1 MKLKQKISRRLDI
14 ILLLTIIVVVNV
26 LGSIYYHRFD
36 LTEEKR
42 YSLSPASKNFMK
54 NLEDVVTIRVFL
66 TGKLPSGFKEL
77 ENATKDILNEFKAYA
92 GSKLEYEFVDLSKF
106 DKSTQEKI
114 GKELIEAGLSPIN
127 LREISS
133 GEEVQKMIFPGA
145 LITYQGV
152 SVAVT
157 LLENQVGYGQF
168 EILNN
173 SIILLEYK
181 LANTIQKL
189 QQTRQPT
196 IAFSQGNGEP
206 PLPYMTDLIKS
217 LQQDNFA
224 IAAIDLKEGYKIESL
239 VDVLVIAKPTI
250 PFTEK
255 EKFKIDQYI
264 MRGGKVLWLIDV
276 MGAHMDSL
284 QGTDFF
290 MANEAPINLENDMLY
305 KYGVRINYNL
315 VQDIQNTPIAIVT
328 GEVGGLPQTQLFPW
342 VFHPLMFTTNMH
354 AVVKN
359 IDPVAGKF
367 ASTIDT
373 IKSSS
378 VEKTILLTT
387 SNYSKAPMAPVRVHL
402 GILREQPNPQAFKQ
416 PNLITAV
423 ALEGVF
429 SSIFKNRAMSGAFK
443 EMMDTVPDMAFRDSS
458 IATKMIV
465 VSDGDIILNEIAK
478 NGEPMPLGFDRNS
491 GKYYG
496 NKVFLKNCI
505 EYLIDDN
512 NLIETRNKE
521 IKLRQMD
528 GVKVKDEKQKWQFI
542 NVALPA
548 IFIVFFGL
556 VFGWLRKRKYAR

>member
-1 MKLKQKISRRLDI
+1 MKLKQKLSRRLDL
-14 ILLLTIIVVVNV
+14 ILLFAIIVVVNF
-26 LGSIYYHRFD
+26 LGSMYYHRFD

-54 NLEDVVTIRVFL
+54 NLKDVVTVRVFL

-92 GSKLEYEFVDLSKF
+92 GSNLEYEFVDLSIF

-114 GKELIEAGLSPIN
+114 GKELMEAGLNPIN

-145 LITYQGV
+145 MVTYQGV

-181 LANTIQKL
+181 LANIIQKL

-206 PLPYMTDLIKS
+206 PLPYMTDLIRS

-224 IAAIDLKEGYKIESL
+224 VAAIDLKEGYKIEQL

-250 PFTEK
+250 AFTEK

-264 MRGGKVLWLIDV
+264 MRGGKVLWLLDV

-290 MANEAPINLENDMLY
+290 MANEKPLNLENDMLY

-315 VQDIQNTPIAIVT
+315 VQDIQNTPIPIVT
-328 GEVGGLPQTQLFPW
+328 GEVGGLPQTELFPW
-342 VFHPLMFTTNMH
+342 VFHPLMFTTNAH

-367 ASTIDT
+367 VSTIDT

-402 GILREQPNPQAFKQ
+402 GILREKPNPQAFKQ
-416 PNLITAV
+416 SNLITAV

-429 SSIFKNRAMSGAFK
+429 SSVFKNRAMSGAFK
-443 EMMDTVPDMAFRDSS
+443 EMMDTVPDMAFRDTSL
-458 IATKMIV
+458 ATKMIV
-465 VSDGDIILNEIAK
+465 VADGDIILNEIAK

-491 GKYYG
+491 GKYFG

-528 GVKVKDEKQKWQFI
+528 GVKVKDEKQKWQFV

-548 IFIVFFGL
+548 LAILFFGFT
-556 VFGWLRKRKYAR
+556 FGWLRKRKYAR

>member
-173 SIILLEYK
+173 SVILLEYK

-429 SSIFKNRAMSGAFK
+429 SSIFKNRALSGAFK